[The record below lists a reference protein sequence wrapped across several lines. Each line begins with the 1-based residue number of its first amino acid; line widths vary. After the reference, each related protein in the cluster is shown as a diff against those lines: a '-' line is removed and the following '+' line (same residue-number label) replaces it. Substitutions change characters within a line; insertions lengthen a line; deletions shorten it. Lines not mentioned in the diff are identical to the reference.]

1 MSAPSPAEWPS
12 VPPTREALARLADAL
27 FTPGTARW
35 GLAHDPAAI
44 EPGDPAARRRG
55 QREGGRRLL
64 EELSLRPG
72 ARPFQ
77 SLTHSGPVTL
87 ALGVDLDPAGRGVGI
102 DLERQARP
110 VSASLFARFRSPGE
124 QAIPMPPIALW
135 AAKEACYKA
144 NPANAGTVIRQY
156 RVTAFLPAS
165 GPGRVADGF
174 VRYERQGR
182 PVMLFR
188 VGIVESEGWVVAA
201 ARASLPGELAGG
213 LPGGLS

>member
-1 MSAPSPAEWPS
+1 MTAPCPAEWPS
-12 VPPTREALARLADAL
+12 APPSREALARLADAL
-27 FTPGTARW
+27 FALGKARW
-35 GLAHDPAAI
+35 ALAHDPGAVDRQ
-44 EPGDPAARRRG
+44 DPAERRRA

-64 EELSLRPG
+64 EELSLG
-72 ARPFQ
+72 GAARPFR
-77 SLTHSGPVTL
+77 SLTHSGPVIL

-110 VSASLFARFRSPGE
+110 ISPALFARFRSPGE

-144 NPANAGTVIRQY
+144 NPANAGTVVRQY

-165 GPGRVADGF
+165 GPGQVADGF

-188 VGIVESEGWVVAA
+188 VGIVESEGWVIAA

-213 LPGGLS
+213 QSGGLF